1 MDTST
6 IKNIQNS
13 IGYEFKN
20 PRLLE
25 QAFVRKSYSQ
35 EHPETISNEVLEF
48 YGDRALDLYITKAM
62 CDRFSTTTDDGQF
75 SSDKNEDEL
84 TKIKAFNVNTDILSH
99 CIRMFGFQSYL
110 CLNES
115 DKQNEVYNS
124 SHVQEDL
131 FEAIIGAVAIDSKWN
146 FESIFNTC
154 QTMLVLADFE
164 MNYIAWLMDWCKEN
178 KFEIPK
184 FEVELGSDKTKK
196 KTEQFEL
203 YTYRD
208 YYEDQENKQSKNW
221 AKYEIRKC
229 KLYIKEFDYS
239 VESTINTLYAAEM
252 DCAKKFYDIIQIR
265 ERNLAVGRPDI
276 NKAVNQLNTLCQKG
290 YIDDPEYT
298 FIEEHDDNGN
308 PIWKCNCDLYE
319 LDKVYYGESPIKKE
333 AKKEAAFYA
342 LCAYLDYD
350 PDELEDDFED
360 DSYDDKE

>member
-1 MDTST
+1 
-6 IKNIQNS
+6 
-13 IGYEFKN
+13 
-20 PRLLE
+20 
-25 QAFVRKSYSQ
+25 
-35 EHPETISNEVLEF
+35 
-48 YGDRALDLYITKAM
+48 
-62 CDRFSTTTDDGQF
+62 
-75 SSDKNEDEL
+75 
-84 TKIKAFNVNTDILSH
+84 
-99 CIRMFGFQSYL
+99 MFGFQSYL

-221 AKYEIRKC
+221 AKYEN
-229 KLYIKEFDYS
+229 
-239 VESTINTLYAAEM
+239 STL
-252 DCAKKFYDIIQIR
+252 K
-265 ERNLAVGRPDI
+265 NLITV
-276 NKAVNQLNTLCQKG
+276 
-290 YIDDPEYT
+290 
-298 FIEEHDDNGN
+298 
-308 PIWKCNCDLYE
+308 
-319 LDKVYYGESPIKKE
+319 
-333 AKKEAAFYA
+333 
-342 LCAYLDYD
+342 
-350 PDELEDDFED
+350 
-360 DSYDDKE
+360 

>member
-196 KTEQFEL
+196 KTEQF
-203 YTYRD
+203 
-208 YYEDQENKQSKNW
+208 
-221 AKYEIRKC
+221 
-229 KLYIKEFDYS
+229 
-239 VESTINTLYAAEM
+239 
-252 DCAKKFYDIIQIR
+252 
-265 ERNLAVGRPDI
+265 
-276 NKAVNQLNTLCQKG
+276 
-290 YIDDPEYT
+290 
-298 FIEEHDDNGN
+298 
-308 PIWKCNCDLYE
+308 
-319 LDKVYYGESPIKKE
+319 
-333 AKKEAAFYA
+333 
-342 LCAYLDYD
+342 
-350 PDELEDDFED
+350 
-360 DSYDDKE
+360 